1 MSHPEQ
7 MNDVHELAQEL
18 EKYRQIVETAN
29 DAVVSINEH
38 HEVVYMNAAAERMFG
53 FQRSEVLGGDLAPLI
68 PSEHRRAHRHYVERY
83 IRTRRARLVGHSA
96 ELEAERRDGTR
107 FPISISFSVADAP
120 GGGLLFTAIM
130 RDLTAE
136 RELAERVKRSEQLAL
151 VGQMVTTVS
160 HEIRTP
166 LSLIGGFARQLQ
178 KEPGLSDKG
187 RHKLDI
193 IVGEVARLEGVLTE
207 LNDLS
212 RPQQYTWAEV
222 DLAQVVEQV
231 AELMTSELA
240 DQEIKLIARM
250 APGLPLVAADANRL
264 RQVLINLIQNAAQAS
279 QPGDEVVLSL
289 ERGLHGGLLLT
300 VADQGCGIPAEH
312 LDQVFKPFF
321 TTKQRGTGLGLPV
334 ARRIVEEHGG
344 AINLASHLGQ
354 GTTVSVTLPAL
365 NPAPPGPRPAAGA

>member
-1 MSHPEQ
+1 MTDHDHL
-7 MNDVHELAQEL
+7 NDVHELAQEL

-29 DAVVSINEH
+29 DAVVSINEN
-38 HEVVYMNAAAERMFG
+38 HEVVFMNAAAERLFG
-53 FQRSEVLGGDLAPLI
+53 YQRSEILGGDLAPLI
-68 PSEHRRAHRHYVERY
+68 PAEHRRAHRHYVERY

-107 FPISISFSVADAP
+107 FPISISFSVAEAP

-178 KEPGLSDKG
+178 KENGLSEKG

-222 DLAQVVEQV
+222 DLGGVVEQV
-231 AELMTSELA
+231 AELMGLELA
-240 DQEIKLIARM
+240 GQGIKIVTRLDS
-250 APGLPLVAADANRL
+250 GLPPVAADANRL
-264 RQVLINLIQNAAQAS
+264 RQVLINLVTNAAQAS
-279 QPGDEVVLSL
+279 AAGGEVALTL

-300 VADQGCGIPAEH
+300 VADQGSGISPEH
-312 LDQVFKPFF
+312 LEQVFKPFF
-321 TTKQRGTGLGLPV
+321 TTKQHGTGLGLPV

-344 AINLASHLGQ
+344 VITLASRLGQ
-354 GTTVSVTLPAL
+354 GTTVSVNLPAL
-365 NPAPPGPRPAAGA
+365 GPARAGEGGRD